1 MDEALTPKQRRDRL
15 RSVRILSAVKA
26 ADLDLLAQ
34 TLIWRRVGADEEVVS
49 HLDRGTQVFFAI
61 EGAFKAKLQTAF
73 GRQVAIRQLPAGSHF
88 GEIAAITD
96 TPRSLA
102 IVAETDGLLAECPAD
117 AFLALMARDGAF
129 ATAVAAHLAR
139 DVVRLTDRVFELAAL
154 ETRFRVYAEL
164 LRLAAT
170 GEQVDRGILIR
181 DAPTHVAI
189 AAAIGAQR
197 EAVNRELRVLASDGL
212 IEKGRRELL
221 ILDVQKLRDALRH
234 RAGTTTSDAINWRP

>member
-102 IVAETDGLLAECPAD
+102 IVAEMDGLLAECPAD

-170 GEQVDRGILIR
+170 GEQVDRGVLIR
-181 DAPTHVAI
+181 GAPTHVAI

-197 EAVNRELRVLASDGL
+197 EAVNRELRALASAGV
-212 IEKGRRELL
+212 IAQHRRELL
-221 ILDVQKLRDALRH
+221 ILDMERLRDALRR
-234 RAGTTTSDAINWRP
+234 RAGATTSDAVDWRL